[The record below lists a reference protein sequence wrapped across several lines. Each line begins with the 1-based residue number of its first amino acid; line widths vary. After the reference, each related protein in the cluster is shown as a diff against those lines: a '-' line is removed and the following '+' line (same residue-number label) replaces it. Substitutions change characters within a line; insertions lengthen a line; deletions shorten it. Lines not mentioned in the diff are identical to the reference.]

1 MPASHEVSRRDF
13 LRDTAIGSAG
23 VAVPYL
29 VSARALGKEDKLPA
43 SERIQVALIGCGGMG
58 QANLGACAGQA
69 DVAVTAVC
77 DVWKTRPSR
86 QPARS
91 KSVPSRITTI
101 GTCWLAATSTR

>member
-43 SERIQVALIGCGGMG
+43 SERI
-58 QANLGACAGQA
+58 
-69 DVAVTAVC
+69 
-77 DVWKTRPSR
+77 
-86 QPARS
+86 
-91 KSVPSRITTI
+91 
-101 GTCWLAATSTR
+101 